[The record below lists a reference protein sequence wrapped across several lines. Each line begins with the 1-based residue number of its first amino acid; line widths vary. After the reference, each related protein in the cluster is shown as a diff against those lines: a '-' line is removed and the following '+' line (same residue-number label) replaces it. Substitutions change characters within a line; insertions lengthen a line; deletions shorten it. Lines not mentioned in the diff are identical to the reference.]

1 MSNVNLDLNY
11 EGFKNDWFMQTGND
25 SQAWREYYFRFE
37 NDYGAVVSKDPGDY
51 GYCYDLWTLRPCRY
65 TGAHEDP
72 YKDEIVF
79 ETTRKSFG
87 DNSVI
92 LELLQALKENPTCL
106 N

>member
-1 MSNVNLDLNY
+1 MSNVNLDSNY
-11 EGFKNDWFMQTGND
+11 EDFKNYWFMQMGND
-25 SQAWREYYFRFE
+25 LQGWRAYYFRFE
-37 NDYGAVVSKDPGDY
+37 NDYGAVVSKDPDNY
-51 GYCYDLWTLRPCRY
+51 GYSEDLWELQPCRY
-65 TGAHEDP
+65 IGAHEDP
-72 YKDEIVF
+72 YEDEIVF